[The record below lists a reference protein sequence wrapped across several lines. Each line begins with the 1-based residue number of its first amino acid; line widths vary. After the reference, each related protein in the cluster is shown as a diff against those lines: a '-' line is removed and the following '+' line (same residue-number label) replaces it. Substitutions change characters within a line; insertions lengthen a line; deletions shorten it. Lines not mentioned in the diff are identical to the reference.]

1 MALIEIKHRS
11 GSTLHTIEADSI
23 KAAVEALVE
32 KGANLRGANLGGAYL
47 GDANLRGANLGGA
60 NLRGRFLRRR
70 CPLNQT
76 PCSNPGADLACLYF

>member
-32 KGANLRGANLGGAYL
+32 KGANL
-47 GDANLRGANLGGA
+47 GDANLRGAY
-60 NLRGRFLRRR
+60 LREEVGNVESFKNT
-70 CPLNQT
+70 CPPICQR
-76 PCSNPGADLACLYF
+76 